1 MMSFDFWP
9 LILAGNKFASAV
21 KETLLFKSSFRK
33 FCFLDNL
40 QQYLLLIRNISR
52 QNYNH
57 YSHYCYCSYLKKI
70 NVCVDLSLRVIF
82 LTFRVDLILQI
93 G

>member
-1 MMSFDFWP
+1 MVYDEFWFLTFDFD
-9 LILAGNKFASAV
+9 FD
-21 KETLLFKSSFRK
+21 FRK

-57 YSHYCYCSYLKKI
+57 YSHYCYCSYLKEI
-70 NVCVDLSLRVIF
+70 NFSVDLSLRVIF
-82 LTFRVDLILQI
+82 LAFRVDLILQI